1 MDLEQLIKQVKLN
14 CNISDAQFWGYYS
27 ICGLLMRFR
36 ELYRHEESVAPW
48 KGLRQESISEWIAAR
63 EAQWKNLEDKELIPL
78 EIDGRLYDP
87 FEVDGINNL
96 VAGQRLVYAAGYG
109 RFNKPT
115 FFLAGLSDMKEFYD
129 YRVYYAGKELCR
141 DLSTSVAMLQ
151 GRCIFIRLDCLKMLL
166 WDKLQELRARKFG
179 GLLKEAFSR
188 CGIEVGEG
196 DSEELFD
203 KIGSLSCR
211 VSDLFV
217 LHELGEAYEDE
228 HSGEWLEILRLNRDR
243 GTEFYMRAIKDL
255 LADTSDMG
263 PLKQIIDSGDSSLL
277 NFQMVFTDGIRKQLF
292 PELMNAFQKFA
303 EDGNWPALE
312 DTRMLGY
319 KRAADLR
326 GHVLRLWKGRK
337 EDIAPFIKQYI
348 KDRALSS

>member
-1 MDLEQLIKQVKLN
+1 MDIERLVEQIKMN
-14 CNISDAQFWGYYS
+14 CNISDARFWGYYS

-48 KGLRQESISEWIAAR
+48 EGLRQESISGWIASR
-63 EAQWKNLEDKELIPL
+63 EELWKNLERKDLVPL
-78 EIDGRLYDP
+78 EINGRLYDA
-87 FEVDGINNL
+87 FDVDGVNEL
-96 VAGQRLVYAAGYG
+96 LAGQRLIYGAGYG

-115 FFLAGLSDMKEFYD
+115 FFLAGLSAMKELYD

-166 WDKLQELRARKFG
+166 WDKLQELKARKFG

-188 CGIEVGEG
+188 CEIEVVEE

-203 KIGSLSCR
+203 KIDSLSSR
-211 VSDLFV
+211 ISDLFV

-228 HSGEWLEILRLNRDR
+228 HSEEWLEILRLNRDR

-255 LADTSDMG
+255 IADTSDMG
-263 PLKQIIDSGDSSLL
+263 PVKHIIDSRDNSLL
-277 NFQMVFTDGIRKQLF
+277 NFQMVFTDGIRKQIF
-292 PELMNAFQKFA
+292 PELMKAFQKFV
-303 EDGNWPALE
+303 EDRDWSAME
-312 DTRMLGY
+312 EARKVGY
-319 KRAADLR
+319 KRAVKLQE
-326 GHVLRLWKGRK
+326 HVLRLWKERK
-337 EDIAPFIKQYI
+337 EDIVPFIKQYV
-348 KDRALSS
+348 KDIVLSS